1 MSESNN
7 SSQVP
12 VIVGPFLAL
21 IGFLAFSVHDALVKI
36 LPEYS
41 VFQIL
46 FFAMLFGYVPFTVV
60 RLIDKKPSS
69 IKAVNPKLVIFR
81 ALLLFG
87 SVTCAFLAF
96 SMLPLID
103 VYVLI
108 FLSPII
114 ISILSIYYLGEKVFL
129 FRWFAIIIGLVG
141 VLIVLRPSIE
151 TLTLG
156 HLFGFLAAICSSSA
170 AIISRK
176 IAATESA
183 AALML
188 FPMLTTILIT
198 GCILPF
204 VYVPM
209 PLADLGVM
217 FLIGGLGLTGQLFN
231 LFAYKTA
238 PAAFVAPMQYSQI
251 IWAVIF
257 GSLFFNEVADKWEV
271 IGSIITVLSGVMIVW
286 REVVASKVRPIL
298 NTRNTRMVSA
308 APAPTSDSDVYES
321 N

>member
-1 MSESNN
+1 MTDSTN
-7 SSQVP
+7 SSKFS

-21 IGFLAFSVHDALVKI
+21 VGFFAFSIHDSLVKI

-60 RLIDKKPSS
+60 RLLDKKPGP

-81 ALLLFG
+81 SLLLMG
-87 SVTCAFLAF
+87 SVSSAFLAF
-96 SMLPLID
+96 SMLPMIE

-114 ISILSIYYLGEKVFL
+114 ISILSIYFLGEKVYL
-129 FRWFAIIIGLVG
+129 FRWFAIVVGLIG

-151 TLTLG
+151 TLSFG
-156 HLFGFLAAICSSSA
+156 HLFGLLAAICSSSA

-183 AALML
+183 ATLML
-188 FPMLTTILIT
+188 FPLLTTILIT

-204 VYVPM
+204 VYKPM
-209 PLADLGVM
+209 PLVDLGIM
-217 FLIGGLGLTGQLFN
+217 FLIGALGLTGQLFN
-231 LFAYKTA
+231 LFAYKNA
-238 PAAFVAPMQYSQI
+238 PAAFIAPMQYSQI

-257 GSLFFNEVADKWEV
+257 GSLFFDEIADKWEM
-271 IGSIITVLSGVMIVW
+271 IGSIVTVLSGVMIVW
-286 REVVASKVRPIL
+286 REVVASKVRPTL
-298 NTRNTRMVSA
+298 NSRNTRMVSA
-308 APAPTSDSDVYES
+308 APAPARESD
-321 N
+321 

>member
-1 MSESNN
+1 MTDSTN
-7 SSQVP
+7 SSKLQ
-12 VIVGPFLAL
+12 IFVGPFLAL
-21 IGFLAFSVHDALVKI
+21 VGFLAFSIHDSLVKI

-46 FFAMLFGYVPFTVV
+46 FFAMLFGYVPFTIV
-60 RLIDKKPSS
+60 RLLDKKPGP

-81 ALLLFG
+81 SLLLMG
-87 SVTCAFLAF
+87 SVSSAFLAF
-96 SMLPLID
+96 SMLPLIE

-114 ISILSIYYLGEKVFL
+114 ISILSIYFLGEKVYL
-129 FRWFAIIIGLVG
+129 FRWFAIIVGLIG

-151 TLTLG
+151 SLSLG
-156 HLFGFLAAICSSSA
+156 HLFGFLAALCSSTA

-183 AALML
+183 ATLML
-188 FPMLTTILIT
+188 FPLLTTILIT

-204 VYVPM
+204 VYKPM

-231 LFAYKTA
+231 LFAYKNA
-238 PAAFVAPMQYSQI
+238 PAAFIAPMQYSQI
-251 IWAVIF
+251 IWAVVF
-257 GSLFFNEVADKWEV
+257 GTLFFDEIADKWEM
-271 IGSIITVLSGVMIVW
+271 IGSVVTVLSGVMIIW
-286 REVVASKVRPIL
+286 REVVASKVRPTL
-298 NTRNTRMVSA
+298 NSRNTRMVSA
-308 APAPTSDSDVYES
+308 APAPARESSD
-321 N
+321 

>member
-1 MSESNN
+1 MTDTNN
-7 SSQVP
+7 SSQLP

-21 IGFLAFSVHDALVKI
+21 IGFLAFSVHDSLVKI

-60 RLIDKKPSS
+60 RLLDKKPSS
-69 IKAVNPKLVIFR
+69 IKAVNTKLVLFR
-81 ALLLFG
+81 SFLLVG
-87 SVTCAFLAF
+87 SVSSAFLAF
-96 SMLPLID
+96 SMLPMID

-114 ISILSIYYLGEKVFL
+114 ISVLSIYFLGEKVYL

-141 VLIVLRPSIE
+141 VLIVLRPSVD
-151 TLTLG
+151 TLTIG
-156 HLFGFLAAICSSSA
+156 HLFGFLAALCSSTA

-188 FPMLTTILIT
+188 FPLLTTILVT

-204 VYVPM
+204 VYKPM
-209 PLADLGVM
+209 ALADLGIM
-217 FLIGGLGLTGQLFN
+217 FLIGGLGLTGQFFN

-257 GSLFFNEVADKWEV
+257 GTLFFDEVADKWEI
-271 IGSIITVLSGVMIVW
+271 IGSAITIFSGIIIVW
-286 REVVASKVRPIL
+286 REVVASKVRPTL
-298 NTRNTRMVSA
+298 STRNTRMVSA
-308 APAPTSDSDVYES
+308 APARTATPS
-321 N
+321 